1 MTLKPDAISYP
12 PRGMSKEEAARYVGV
27 SPTTFDRMI
36 VDREMPKPRQM
47 RGRTVWDRAEL
58 DMAFSAMPHQGAGNF
73 FDQKA
78 G

>member
-1 MTLKPDAISYP
+1 
-12 PRGMSKEEAARYVGV
+12 
-27 SPTTFDRMI
+27 MI